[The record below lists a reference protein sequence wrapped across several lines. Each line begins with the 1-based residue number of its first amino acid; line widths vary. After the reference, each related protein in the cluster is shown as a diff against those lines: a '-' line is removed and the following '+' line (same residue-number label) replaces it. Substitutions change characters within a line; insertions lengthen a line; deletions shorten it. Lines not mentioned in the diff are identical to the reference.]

1 MPFRLLVA
9 GLVTVA
15 AATLSAFVGAFAQ
28 SLSRG
33 VGVTP
38 PLAVAALTLGALAGA
53 LAFRQTR
60 AASSQRRV
68 SPWSWAMFLA
78 FALFALRVFPWLL
91 YQHGDRLEFLSPN
104 NTGDLPRHLLYARY
118 FAAGVPWWP
127 EHPLHS
133 WATLRYYAGIDLF
146 QSLLFSVGVPEI
158 PGLVWVGLL
167 GAAATALALW
177 RWGGA
182 FTIAG
187 FLFSGGL
194 AGFAWLKTGVF
205 LDYQK
210 DLAWKN
216 LALAVF
222 VTQRGFLFALPAGL
236 VLLTYWRERFFG
248 LRVASCELRVGE
260 DPEKTLDAV
269 SKIHTV
275 RNPQP
280 ATRNPL
286 PFWLEALLYIA
297 LPFFQLYAFLF
308 LSALLGW
315 WLLCEPWRRE
325 LRRHVIKLLAVAALP
340 VGAEIWLMTGGFAPA
355 HSFWLKPG
363 WMHESGSFFAFW
375 LVNFGLFAPL
385 ALGLFF
391 WLAREYINGLGE
403 QPASPRRRE
412 SIDAASFVLPAGL
425 VFAVTCVV
433 MFAPWEWD
441 NTKLM
446 LWSYFVALPFLWER
460 WIARWPLA
468 VRAGVCVALFFSG
481 AVSVIGGINSR
492 HQNRYVMA
500 RRSELDGVRAALL
513 VLPRDTR
520 FACSPDY
527 AHPLVL
533 SGRKLAMGYVGA
545 LHGYGLDYKELE
557 RTLNTL
563 MLGRPDWQRAAARLR
578 VRYVFWGVREKK
590 RYAGSTRPWETDH
603 APVASGSWGEIYELT
618 TTIGDAAPS
627 ATR

>member
-1 MPFRLLVA
+1 MSFRLLVA
-9 GLVTVA
+9 GLAAVA
-15 AATLSAFVGAFAQ
+15 TATLAAFVGAFAQ
-28 SLSRG
+28 SLARG

-38 PLAVAALTLGALAGA
+38 PLAVAALTLGALAGF
-53 LAFRQTR
+53 LAYWQTG
-60 AASSQRRV
+60 AEPSQRRV
-68 SPWSWAMFLA
+68 SPWSWAMFVA

-167 GAAATALALW
+167 GSAATALALW

-182 FTIAG
+182 FALAG

-216 LALAVF
+216 LALAIF

-236 VLLTYWRERFFG
+236 VLLTHWRERFFG
-248 LRVASCELRVGE
+248 RRDVERGARNEAGTVAADMASGSPSFR
-260 DPEKTLDAV
+260 
-269 SKIHTV
+269 I
-275 RNPQP
+275 
-280 ATRNPL
+280 
-286 PFWLEALLYIA
+286 PFSVEALLYIA

-315 WLLCEPWRRE
+315 WLVCEPWRRE

-340 VGAEIWLMTGGFAPA
+340 VFAEVWLMTGGFAPA

-403 QPASPRRRE
+403 QPASSSPRRRE

-446 LWSYFVALPFLWER
+446 LWSYLVALPFLWER

-468 VRAGVCVALFFSG
+468 LRAGVCVALFFSG
-481 AVSVIGGINSR
+481 AVSVVGGIDSR

-500 RRSELDGVRAALL
+500 RRSELDGVRDALL
-513 VLPRDTR
+513 ALPRDAR

-557 RTLNTL
+557 RTLNSL
-563 MLGRPDWQRAAARLR
+563 MLGRADWQKAAARLR
-578 VRYVFWGVREKK
+578 VRYVFWGAREKK
-590 RYAGSTRPWETDH
+590 RYANSTRPWESKGE
-603 APVASGSWGEIYELT
+603 PVASGAWGAIYDLAAMPSGT
-618 TTIGDAAPS
+618 TP
-627 ATR
+627 